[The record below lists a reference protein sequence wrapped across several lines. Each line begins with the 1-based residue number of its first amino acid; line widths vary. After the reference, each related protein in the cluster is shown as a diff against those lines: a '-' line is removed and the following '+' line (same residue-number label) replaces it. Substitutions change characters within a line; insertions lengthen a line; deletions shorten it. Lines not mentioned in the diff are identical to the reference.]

1 MAPTSPGP
9 LTGWQKPSRI
19 LTRPIAWGRR
29 ERLSCWAMMQG
40 VPDVTRSPDPHFVR
54 LATIEYF
61 AAAAVF
67 GWGLWL
73 LVWGSDSAIS
83 SAAFAYLRASVEGW
97 GFGPAWRV
105 LGLLGMAS
113 GVLYAIAVKI
123 NGAGMMWTPIVR
135 GTTCVGAVIFYAN
148 LVYSIMQVQPS
159 STGVY
164 SYATISVFYACLFV
178 ANLDRFAVSL
188 VLIWERLRG
197 LDT

>member
-1 MAPTSPGP
+1 MWWA
-9 LTGWQKPSRI
+9 
-19 LTRPIAWGRR
+19 TRRN
-29 ERLSCWAMMQG
+29 
-40 VPDVTRSPDPHFVR
+40 VPEMVRSPDPHFVR

-97 GFGPAWRV
+97 GLGPAWRV

-113 GVLYAIAVKI
+113 GVLYGVAIKI

-135 GTTCVGAVIFYAN
+135 GTTCVGAAIFYVN